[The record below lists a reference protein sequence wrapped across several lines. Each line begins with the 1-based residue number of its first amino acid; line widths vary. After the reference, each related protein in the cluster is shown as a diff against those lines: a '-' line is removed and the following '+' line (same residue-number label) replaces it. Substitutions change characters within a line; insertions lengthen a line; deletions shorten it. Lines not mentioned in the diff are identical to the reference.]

1 MNQKNL
7 KKIKKQ
13 FHIKCTK
20 LKTFIRLH
28 LVAGV
33 RFELTPVGHEPNILP
48 VYEPAFLLEFYLTI
62 ERNGTRTHNP

>member
-48 VYEPAFLLEFYLTI
+48 VYEPAF
-62 ERNGTRTHNP
+62 